1 MSDDDTRTE
10 PDEATQAEDE
20 REATQAHV
28 ADREATADEASAA
41 DRSRDKY
48 AADARN
54 VAENE
59 ESMAKRGA
67 EVKGEGEIK

>member
-1 MSDDDTRTE
+1 MSDDTQTT
-10 PDEATQAEDE
+10 PDEATVAEDE

-28 ADREATADEASAA
+28 ADRAATAEEAKAA
-41 DRSRDKY
+41 DRSRQKY
-48 AADARN
+48 ADDAPS
-54 VAENE
+54 VAAHE

>member
-1 MSDDDTRTE
+1 MSDDAHTV
-10 PDEATQAEDE
+10 PDKATVAEDE

-41 DRSRDKY
+41 ERSREEF
-48 AADARN
+48 AEDARG

-59 ESMAKRGA
+59 ESMAQRGA

>member
-1 MSDDDTRTE
+1 MSDEAHTAPDD
-10 PDEATQAEDE
+10 ATVAEDE

-28 ADREATADEASAA
+28 ADREATADEAKAA
-41 DRSRDKY
+41 DRSREKY
-48 AADARN
+48 ADDASG

-67 EVKGEGEIK
+67 DVKGEGEVK

>member
-1 MSDDDTRTE
+1 MSENSHTE
-10 PDEATQAEDE
+10 PDDKTVAEDE
-20 REATQAHV
+20 REAKSAHV
-28 ADREATADEASAA
+28 ADREATADEAKAA
-41 DRSRDKY
+41 DRSREEF
-48 AADARN
+48 ASDAQD